1 MSGAFNIDIEV
12 GALDGSR
19 DKIKIYCASLTDTWE
34 VVHSGKE
41 LAAFHAKLSKD
52 AAMIKNKISPGAL
65 PKITDVA
72 ACEMFLSR
80 LGCTSAVLRIPLFHD
95 FLSIPKPVRD
105 GLVYASHKP
114 FGKNLR
120 EGYMQRHPR
129 FVRRGGG
136 KRWIRLT
143 KDDRGGSLICYRDE
157 NKNSGVMSSIKIGN
171 STEVRNLRGKGI
183 PNAFVLKSGKRQW
196 VLQAGST
203 KDYQSW
209 QGKLNNMLKQFGSR
223 VTGGA
228 EEKAAGDI
236 VIGIG
241 PSGNNEQFS
250 KQQQKNVELKAEL
263 DRLHGQMEGMQR
275 ELDRLKMTHADGQSG
290 NEAMKKK
297 VELEFQK
304 ETDALVRDYELQS
317 QNLTD
322 ELGELHRQIDA
333 KTAMDSGNSGGSGF
347 KFSLGLKSKEVLK
360 SEVDTEKKILDTFTD
375 DERAMIKFMHK
386 HLHRHKHVHSHQ
398 HKHIH
403 LHKDAADNIDNVDI
417 KDMELADKHT
427 ISHTITHSNTQFQ
440 IEKDAGFF

>member
-12 GALDGSR
+12 GPVDGGR
-19 DKIKIYCASLTDTWE
+19 DKIKVYCASLTDTWE
-34 VVHSGKE
+34 VVRSGKE
-41 LAAFHAKLSKD
+41 LGAFHAQL
-52 AAMIKNKISPGAL
+52 IKNKISLGAL
-65 PKITDVA
+65 PKISDIA

-80 LGCTSAVLRIPLFHD
+80 LGCTSAVLRTALFHD

-105 GLVYASHKP
+105 GLTYASHKP
-114 FGKNLR
+114 FGKNVR

-136 KRWIRLT
+136 KRWMRLT
-143 KDDRGGSLICYRDE
+143 KDDRGGSLICYKDE
-157 NKNSGVMSSIKIGN
+157 NKSGTPMASIKIGN
-171 STEVRNLRGKGI
+171 STEIRNLRGKGI

-209 QGKLNNMLKQFGSR
+209 QAKLNNMLKQFGSS
-223 VTGGA
+223 VTGGS
-228 EEKAAGDI
+228 EEKTGDI
-236 VIGIG
+236 TIGIG
-241 PSGNNEQFS
+241 AKGNTEQFS
-250 KQQQKNVELKAEL
+250 KQQTRNTELKAEL
-263 DRLHGQMEGMQR
+263 ERLHGQMEGMER
-275 ELDRLKMTHADGQSG
+275 ELARLKMMHADGQSG

-333 KTAMDSGNSGGSGF
+333 KTAMDSGNSGGFKSF
-347 KFSLGLKSKEVLK
+347 KFGLGGGFGEKETLT
-360 SEVDTEKKILDTFTD
+360 SEIDTEKKILDTFTD
-375 DERAMIKFMHK
+375 DDRAMIKFIHK

-403 LHKDAADNIDNVDI
+403 LHKDSADNVDNVDI
-417 KDMELADKHT
+417 EDMELEDRHT

-440 IEKDAGFF
+440 IKKDNGFF

>member
-12 GALDGSR
+12 GAVDGSR
-19 DKIKIYCASLTDTWE
+19 DQIKIYCASLTDTWE
-34 VVHSGKE
+34 VVRSAKALGD
-41 LAAFHAKLSKD
+41 FHAQLVKS
-52 AAMIKNKISPGAL
+52 KISLGAL
-65 PKITDVA
+65 PKISDIA
-72 ACEMFLSR
+72 GCEMFLSR
-80 LGCTSAVLRIPLFHD
+80 LGCTSSVLRVPLFHD

-105 GLVYASHKP
+105 GLTYASHKP
-114 FGKNLR
+114 FGKNVR

-136 KRWIRLT
+136 KRWMRLT

-157 NKNSGVMSSIKIGN
+157 NKSGTPMASIKIGN
-171 STEVRNLRGKGI
+171 STEIRNLRGKGI

-209 QGKLNNMLKQFGSR
+209 AAKLNAMLKQFGSS
-223 VTGGA
+223 VQGGS
-228 EEKAAGDI
+228 EEKSGDI
-236 VIGIG
+236 TIGIG
-241 PSGNNEQFS
+241 AKGNNEQFM
-250 KQQQKNVELKAEL
+250 KQQSRNTDLKAEL
-263 DRLHGQMEGMQR
+263 ERLHGQMEGMER
-275 ELDRLKMTHADGQSG
+275 ELARLKMMHADGQSG

-333 KTAMDSGNSGGSGF
+333 KTAMDSGNSGGF
-347 KFSLGLKSKEVLK
+347 KALKFGLGQFGQKEELK
-360 SEVDTEKKILDTFTD
+360 SEIDTEKKILDTFTD
-375 DERAMIKFMHK
+375 DDRAMIKFMHK

-398 HKHIH
+398 HVHIH
-403 LHKDAADNIDNVDI
+403 LHKDSADNVDNVDI
-417 KDMELADKHT
+417 EDMELEDKHT

-440 IEKDAGFF
+440 ISKDNAFF

>member
-12 GALDGSR
+12 SAVDNSR

-34 VVHSGKE
+34 VTRSSKE
-41 LAAFHAKLSKD
+41 FASFHAQL
-52 AAMIKNKISPGAL
+52 MKNKISTGAL
-65 PKITDVA
+65 PKMSDIA
-72 ACEMFLSR
+72 GCEMFLSR
-80 LGCTSAVLRIPLFHD
+80 LGCTSAVLRIALFHD
-95 FLSIPKPVRD
+95 FLSIPKSVRD
-105 GLVYASHKP
+105 GLTYASHKP

-136 KRWIRLT
+136 KRWMRLT

-157 NKNSGVMSSIKIGN
+157 NKSGTPMASIKIGN
-171 STEVRNLRGKGI
+171 STEIRNLRGKGI

-196 VLQAGST
+196 VLQAANT

-209 QGKLNNMLKQFGSR
+209 QAKLNHMLKQFGSS
-223 VTGGA
+223 VSGGD
-228 EEKAAGDI
+228 ENSKGNSGDI
-236 VIGIG
+236 SIGVG
-241 PSGNNEQFS
+241 AKGNSEQFS
-250 KQQQKNVELKAEL
+250 RQQTRNSELKGEL
-263 DRLHGQMEGMQR
+263 ERLHGQMEGMER
-275 ELDRLKMTHADGQSG
+275 ELARLKMLHADGQSG

-297 VELEFQK
+297 VEMEFQK

-322 ELGELHRQIDA
+322 ELAELHRQIDA
-333 KTAMDSGNSGGSGF
+333 KTAMDSGNSGGFKAMKFGF
-347 KFSLGLKSKEVLK
+347 KGMGAKEALS
-360 SEVDTEKKILDTFTD
+360 SEIDTEKKILDTFTD
-375 DERAMIKFMHK
+375 DDRAKIKFMHK

-403 LHKDAADNIDNVDI
+403 LHKDSADNVDNVDI
-417 KDMELADKHT
+417 DDMELEDKHT

-440 IEKDAGFF
+440 ITKDNAFF